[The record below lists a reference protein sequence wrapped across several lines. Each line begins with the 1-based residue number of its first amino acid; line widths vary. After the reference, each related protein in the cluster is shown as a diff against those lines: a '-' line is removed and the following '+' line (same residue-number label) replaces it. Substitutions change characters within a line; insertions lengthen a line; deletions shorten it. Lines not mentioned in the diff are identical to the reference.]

1 MDFVKDKLS
10 INGFSMEYLKFGHG
24 SNILVII
31 PGISVQSA
39 ILYPLF
45 IAKQYKLFWDDFTVY
60 IFDRRTEVPPVY
72 SVSDM
77 AYDTA
82 RAIKYL
88 GLENISI
95 FGASQGGM
103 IAMETALQYPELVKK
118 LVLCST
124 AMRID
129 EERFSVIDEWI
140 KYARNNDKKSL
151 FLSFGE
157 KIYPKDTFEKF
168 REALCGIAETVS
180 EEELERFII
189 IADGAKNFDITE
201 KVSSIK
207 CPVMLV
213 SDNDDKVFGTEPTLE
228 MAEIFKSNNGFEM
241 EIYSGFGHA
250 VYDMSNDFKE
260 KMYRFLMK

>member
-1 MDFVKDKLS
+1 MDFLKDKVS
-10 INGFSMEYLKFGHG
+10 VNGFSMEYLKFGHG

-31 PGISVQSA
+31 PGLSVQSS

-60 IFDRRTEVPPVY
+60 IFDRRMEVPPVY
-72 SVSDM
+72 FVSDM
-77 AYDTA
+77 AYDTVQ
-82 RAIKYL
+82 AIKYL
-88 GLENISI
+88 GLEDISI

-103 IAMETALQYPELVKK
+103 IAMEIALQYPELVKK

-124 AMRID
+124 AMRVD
-129 EERFSVIDEWI
+129 EKRFSVINEWI
-140 KYARNNDKKSL
+140 KYAENNDKKSL

-180 EEELERFII
+180 DEELKRFII
-189 IADGAKNFDITE
+189 IANGAKDLDITD

-213 SDNDDKVFGTEPTLE
+213 SDNDDKVFGTEPTME
-228 MAEIFKSNNGFEM
+228 MAESFKLNDGFEM
-241 EIYSGFGHA
+241 KIYSGFGHA
-250 VYDMSNDFKE
+250 VYDTSPDFRE
-260 KMYRFLMK
+260 KMYCFLIK

>member
-24 SNILVII
+24 RNTLVII

-77 AYDTA
+77 AYDTVQ
-82 RAIKYL
+82 AIKYL

-103 IAMETALQYPELVKK
+103 IAMEIALQYPELVKK

-129 EERFSVIDEWI
+129 EQRFSVIDKWI
-140 KYARNNDKKSL
+140 KYAQNNDTKSL

-168 REALCGIAETVS
+168 REALCGIAKTVS
-180 EEELERFII
+180 DEELKRFII
-189 IADGAKNFDITE
+189 IANGAKDLDITDR
-201 KVSSIK
+201 VSSIK

-213 SDNDDKVFGTEPTLE
+213 SDSDDKVFGTEPSME
-228 MAEIFKSNNGFEM
+228 MAEIFKLNNGFEM

-260 KMYRFLMK
+260 KMYYFLMK

>member
-1 MDFVKDKLS
+1 MDFLTDEVS
-10 INGFSMEYLKFGHG
+10 INGFSMKYLKFGHG
-24 SNILVII
+24 KNILVII
-31 PGISVQSA
+31 PGLSVQSS

-45 IAKQYKLFWDDFTVY
+45 ISKQYKLFWDDFTVY

-72 SVSDM
+72 TVSDM
-77 AYDTA
+77 AYDTIQV
-82 RAIKYL
+82 IKHL
-88 GLENISI
+88 GLENICI

-103 IAMETALQYPELVKK
+103 IAMEIVLQYPRLVRK

-129 EERFSVIDEWI
+129 EERFSVINEWI
-140 KYARNNDKKSL
+140 KYAENNDKKSL

-180 EEELERFII
+180 DEELKRFII
-189 IADGAKNFDITE
+189 IANGAKDLDITD

-213 SDNDDKVFGTEPTLE
+213 SDNDDKVFGTEPTVE
-228 MAEIFKSNNGFEM
+228 MAEIFKFNKGFEM